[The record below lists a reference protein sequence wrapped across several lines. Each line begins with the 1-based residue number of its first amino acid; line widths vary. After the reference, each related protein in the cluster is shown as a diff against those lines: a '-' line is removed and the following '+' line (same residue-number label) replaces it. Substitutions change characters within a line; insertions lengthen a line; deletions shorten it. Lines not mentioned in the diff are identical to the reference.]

1 MFIKFSIVV
10 FVCLLSFYSFHAIQ
24 AKNASLSQSYLELSE
39 DQNQPNRNFSWPK
52 GIGEIK
58 LPNETQLSFW
68 LPAGPLKI
76 VPAKKGVLSGVLVF
90 NSEAYNDFTKSNGAS
105 NI

>member
-1 MFIKFSIVV
+1 MS
-10 FVCLLSFYSFHAIQ
+10 LYSSNAIQ

-52 GIGEIK
+52 DIGEVK
-58 LPNETQLSFW
+58 PPNETQLSSW

-76 VPAKKGVLSGVLVF
+76 VPAKKGGLPGVLVF
-90 NSEAYNDFTKSNGAS
+90 NSEAYNDFTKTNGAS
-105 NI
+105 NIQILFGQNS